1 MHKSVAYYPQSEG
14 ITYSKP
20 SMCYCGHDDFKILS
34 DKDKNQT
41 RYLCKGCKK
50 SYFVKDSD
58 TVRQQLSR
66 IGNVLDNVILGMSS
80 RQTCLKMFI
89 DQGLMIKHPTILK

>member
-1 MHKSVAYYPQSEG
+1 MNKTTTAYYPQSEG

-20 SMCYCGHDDFKILS
+20 NTCYCGHGGFKILS
-34 DKDKNQT
+34 DKGRNHT

-50 SYFVKDSD
+50 SYIVKDSD
-58 TVRQQLSR
+58 VVRQRLSK

-89 DQGLMIKHPTILK
+89 D